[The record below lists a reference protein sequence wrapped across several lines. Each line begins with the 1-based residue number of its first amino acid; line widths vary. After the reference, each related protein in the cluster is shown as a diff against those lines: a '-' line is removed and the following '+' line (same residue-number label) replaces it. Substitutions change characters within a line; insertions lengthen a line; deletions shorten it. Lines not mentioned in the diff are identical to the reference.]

1 MPMYRISRPANP
13 APKGTAAQHPLDW
26 PLIQT
31 IPVGQLM
38 RVQTTQGE
46 LVLELLVNGAP
57 GAVGSFVALVRA
69 HFYDGLYFHRVI
81 ASFVAQGGDPRGDGA
96 GSAPYTLRSE
106 LADLRYQEGSVGL
119 ASAGKDTESCQFFIT
134 HGPTPH
140 LDGRYPIFARLVKG
154 FEVLPRLDIGDR
166 ILTVEEIASF

>member
-1 MPMYRISRPANP
+1 
-13 APKGTAAQHPLDW
+13 
-26 PLIQT
+26 
-31 IPVGQLM
+31 M
-38 RVQTTQGE
+38 RLRTTQGD
-46 LVLELLVNGAP
+46 LVLELLVNEAP
-57 GAVGSFVALVRA
+57 GSVGSFVALVRQ

-81 ASFVAQGGDPRGDGA
+81 PNFVAQGGDPRGDGA

-154 FEVLPRLDIGDR
+154 FEVLPRLEIGDR
-166 ILTVEEIASF
+166 ILSTEEMGVQ